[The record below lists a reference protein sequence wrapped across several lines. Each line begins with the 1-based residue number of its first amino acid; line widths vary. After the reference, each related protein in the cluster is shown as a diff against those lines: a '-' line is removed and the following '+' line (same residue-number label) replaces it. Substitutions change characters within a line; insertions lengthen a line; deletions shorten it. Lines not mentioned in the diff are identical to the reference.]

1 MYNLI
6 RFYNQNRKK
15 IFKIILIIVLI
26 IGLIQLFNYF
36 AKISSKNKYKKEEK
50 SNNTEEYKQLNS
62 DKSLVSGENITNKK
76 TQKDLN
82 IINEFIEYCNNK
94 NIDLAYNLLTEECKE
109 VMFPTVQDFYNIYY
123 LDIFNNGN
131 KTYTVDNWNGNV
143 YQIRYSEDILASGNL
158 QTENIKQDY
167 ITVQKYNDETRL
179 NINNYIERKN
189 VNKLTE
195 YKDVKIKVKSIDV
208 YMDYEIYNLNVENN
222 SQNTILLDTSDDV
235 QSIYLLDG
243 KNMKYE
249 FYGNEIVKNKL
260 IVKSKFAN
268 DLSIKFN
275 CSYSS
280 NRKIKNLVFSK
291 LVLNYDEYQQV
302 QDKNEF
308 EGFFRF
314 GVNI

>member
-26 IGLIQLFNYF
+26 IGGIQLFNYF

-167 ITVQKYNDETRL
+167 IQH
-179 NINNYIERKN
+179 
-189 VNKLTE
+189 NK
-195 YKDVKIKVKSIDV
+195 K
-208 YMDYEIYNLNVENN
+208 
-222 SQNTILLDTSDDV
+222 
-235 QSIYLLDG
+235 
-243 KNMKYE
+243 
-249 FYGNEIVKNKL
+249 KNK
-260 IVKSKFAN
+260 
-268 DLSIKFN
+268 
-275 CSYSS
+275 
-280 NRKIKNLVFSK
+280 
-291 LVLNYDEYQQV
+291 
-302 QDKNEF
+302 
-308 EGFFRF
+308 
-314 GVNI
+314 

>member
-36 AKISSKNKYKKEEK
+36 AKISSKNKYKKEERF
-50 SNNTEEYKQLNS
+50 NNTEEYKQLNS

-179 NINNYIERKN
+179 NINNYIERKD

-260 IVKSKFAN
+260 IIKSKFAN

-291 LVLNYDEYQQV
+291 LVLNYDEYQQI